1 MTPPALE
8 TRGLEKAFGGL
19 VVADRIDLRLDAG
32 ARHALI
38 GPNGAGKTSFLN
50 LVTGRLA
57 PSAGQI
63 LLAGEDVTRV
73 SQHGRVQR
81 GLGRTFQINALF
93 PGLSVLE
100 NVLLAVLERQRLG
113 WRMFRPAGRYREP
126 LEEAHGLLA
135 ELGLA
140 GDAGRPVR
148 QVSYGQQ
155 RLVEIALALALR
167 PRVLLLDEPAAG
179 VPSGESG
186 AILDALAGLPGEIA
200 ILIIEHDMDL
210 VFRFAREITVL
221 DQGRVVAAGR
231 PEDIAA
237 DEHVRAI
244 YFGHRPVRHA

>member
-1 MTPPALE
+1 MTVPALE
-8 TRGLEKAFGGL
+8 TRGLEKAFGGV
-19 VVADRIDLRLDAG
+19 VVADRIDLRLEAG

-73 SQHGRVQR
+73 SQHGRVRR
-81 GLGRTFQINALF
+81 GLGRTFQITALF
-93 PGLSVLE
+93 PALSVLE
-100 NVLLAVLERQRLG
+100 NVVLAVQERRHLG
-113 WRMFRPAGRYREP
+113 WRMLRPAGAHREC
-126 LEEAHGLLA
+126 LEEAHGLLVG
-135 ELGLA
+135 LGLA
-140 GDAGRPVR
+140 GEAARPAG

-186 AILDALAGLPGEIA
+186 AILDALAGLPAGIA

-221 DQGRVVAAGR
+221 DQGRVVAAGP
-231 PEDIAA
+231 PEAIAA

-244 YFGHRPVRHA
+244 YFGHRPAAHA